1 MANNDDYIL
10 EIEGLYTN
18 FYTYQGV
25 VKALDG
31 IDLKIR
37 KGETIGLVGET
48 GCGKSVTARSIL
60 RLVQS
65 PGKIERGS
73 VYFQMPPDVRA
84 KKEELWTSINKKE
97 DELAAKIS
105 AIRKSEGDES
115 ANLKPLLAELNDW
128 PGGKKGFLNGKKEV
142 HGELYDLRKEL
153 LSTISRYDLLNKS
166 ESYMQKIRGKYISI
180 IFQEPMSS
188 LNPVFTS
195 GEQISET
202 FLLHERKELADQVL
216 KNIDERVA
224 FLKSYKKMKKVFE
237 EEAVCFDCDTVM
249 GEDGICPECGGKKAK
264 MVPKSDSLYCSGC
277 GTAVSED
284 ATVCPSCGGSFE
296 AIHARGM
303 QRFVLNRYRGLFKTM
318 RKDPQATSLT
328 VARWTPFLRR
338 YEKLAVAEAMKRSKE
353 MLEMVRIPDPVNV
366 LTSYPFE
373 LSGGMQQR
381 VAIAMGLACS
391 PTLLIAD
398 EPTTALD
405 VTVQA
410 QILKLMKD
418 LQDKIDTSILLITHN
433 LGVVAE
439 TCDRVG
445 VMYAGV
451 MAEIAPVREIFKEPL
466 HPYTQGLVN
475 SIPKLHETQ
484 ARLDTIEGNVPNLVR
499 PPSGCRFHPRCE
511 YAMDI
516 CREKKPPM
524 VEVRPGHLVT
534 CHLYTGGEN

>member
-37 KGETIGLVGET
+37 RGETIGLVGET

-84 KKEELWTSINKKE
+84 KKEELWTSINEKE
-97 DELAAKIS
+97 EELAAKIS
-105 AIRKSEGDES
+105 AIRRSEGDDS

-142 HGELYDLRKEL
+142 HGELYELRKEL
-153 LSTISRYDLLNKS
+153 LNTISRYDLLNKS

-202 FLLHERKELADQVL
+202 FLLHERKELAVEVS
-216 KNIDERVA
+216 KNINSRLALLKAYKRVNKVMNDGDGDGITCSGCGAAVNDEDV
-224 FLKSYKKMKKVFE
+224 
-237 EEAVCFDCDTVM
+237 
-249 GEDGICPECGGKKAK
+249 ICPECN
-264 MVPKSDSLYCSGC
+264 
-277 GTAVSED
+277 
-284 ATVCPSCGGSFE
+284 GSFDP
-296 AIHARGM
+296 IRARAL
-303 QRFVLNRYRGLFKTM
+303 QKFVLGIYRGFYKTM
-318 RKDPQATSLT
+318 QKDPKAFSLS
-328 VARWTPFLRR
+328 VARWVPFLRR

-353 MLEMVRIPDPVNV
+353 MLEMVRIPDPANV
-366 LTSYPFE
+366 LNSYPFE

-391 PTLLIAD
+391 PNLLIAD

-451 MAEIAPVREIFKEPL
+451 MAEIAPVRDIFKEPL

-484 ARLDTIEGNVPNLVR
+484 ARLDTIDGNVPNLVR